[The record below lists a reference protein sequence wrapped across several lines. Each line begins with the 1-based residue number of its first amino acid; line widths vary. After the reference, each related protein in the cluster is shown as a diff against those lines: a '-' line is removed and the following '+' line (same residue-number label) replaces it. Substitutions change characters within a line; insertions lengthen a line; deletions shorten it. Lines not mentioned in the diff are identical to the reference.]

1 MSFAAA
7 SGHTSLASWPNALT
21 RSGSA
26 PCARSHAAIG
36 HWRFRQASCS
46 GVSPCEFGESTW
58 RPSPTPCSRTMRRLL
73 RLPRA
78 AAANSADVLDGV
90 LGGFAIPSF
99 RNCFGGKR

>member
-1 MSFAAA
+1 M
-7 SGHTSLASWPNALT
+7 
-21 RSGSA
+21 
-26 PCARSHAAIG
+26 
-36 HWRFRQASCS
+36 
-46 GVSPCEFGESTW
+46 